1 MKKTSKTWIR
11 LERQI
16 LNGETERSRLPGNI
30 YNTPLPPP
38 PQKGIGNSRSGGSRG
53 GEPIGL
59 KKFKGKYYW
68 NFQRGREVFK
78 KIPSV
83 GRGEGSR
90 Y

>member
-1 MKKTSKTWIR
+1 MEKLKDQDFQKISI
-11 LERQI
+11 I
-16 LNGETERSRLPGNI
+16 P
-30 YNTPLPPP
+30 PFPP